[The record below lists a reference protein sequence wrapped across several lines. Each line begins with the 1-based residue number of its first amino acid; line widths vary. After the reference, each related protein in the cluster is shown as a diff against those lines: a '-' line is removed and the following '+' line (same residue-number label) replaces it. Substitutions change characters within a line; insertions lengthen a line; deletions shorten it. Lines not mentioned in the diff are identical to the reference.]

1 MKNKYNNFSEC
12 IGHTPLIKL
21 NRASE
26 RTNCTILGKCEFLNP
41 GGSVKDRAALQII
54 TDALK
59 DKKISSGGTIVE
71 GTAGNT
77 GIGLTLLGNSLNLK
91 TVIVMPETQ
100 SNEKK
105 EMLKLCGAELKL
117 VKALPYKDP
126 GNYVRFSETL
136 SKKIKNKNGVFW
148 AYQFDN
154 KSHHKDHFLT
164 TGPEIWKQLSGNI
177 DGFVCSVGTGGTLSG
192 VGNFLKSK
200 NKKIKIAIA
209 DPLGSALFNFYKNGE
224 LKAVGDS
231 ITEGIGQGRITK
243 NLEDIKL
250 DDCFQ
255 IEDNLA
261 LKEIFHLLK
270 YEGLVLG
277 GSSGINIRGA
287 IELAKKIGPNKTIV
301 TILCDYGTRYQSKIY
316 NKKFLKSKGLIC
328 PDWL

>member
-91 TVIVMPETQ
+91 TVIVMPETK

-148 AYQFDN
+148 ANQFDN
-154 KSHHKDHFLT
+154 KSNQKAHYLT